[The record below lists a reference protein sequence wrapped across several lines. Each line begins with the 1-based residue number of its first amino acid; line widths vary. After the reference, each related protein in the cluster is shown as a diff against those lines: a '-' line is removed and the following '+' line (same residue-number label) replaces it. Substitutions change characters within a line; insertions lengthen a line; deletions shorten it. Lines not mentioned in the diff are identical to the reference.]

1 MTVSRSNGKHGEYP
15 AMARDIEYHDAMTNM
30 LELIW
35 GVGFLTPGGEGNVEN
50 LVSGLNLK
58 GQRVLDIGCGIGG
71 PAFVLASKYGAHVT
85 GIDIEP
91 QLIEQA
97 QIRADRLGLSA
108 SCNFV
113 KVEPGPLSFPDNSF
127 DVVFSSGVIMTID
140 NKEEVFADALR
151 VLNPGGILTVYDW
164 MKPEGEYS
172 EDMRYWFKMERI
184 TYSMKTFPE
193 YEAMLEDAG
202 FIDVELTDRSEW
214 YRQRVQEEYK
224 QIKTDLYPRMVEVL
238 GQQEADHFVENWRS
252 MVVVCVNGDV
262 FQGYYRG
269 RKPGG

>member
-1 MTVSRSNGKHGEYP
+1 
-15 AMARDIEYHDAMTNM
+15 MARDIEYHDAMTNM

-35 GVGFLTPGGEGNVEN
+35 GVGFLTPGGEGNIAN
-50 LVSGLNLK
+50 LVDGLELESR
-58 GQRVLDIGCGIGG
+58 RVLDIGCGIGG

-97 QIRADRLGLSA
+97 KIRAERLGLNS
-108 SCNFV
+108 SCDFV

-140 NKEEVFADALR
+140 DKEEVLAEAMR
-151 VLNPGGILTVYDW
+151 VLKPGGILTVYDW

-184 TYSMKTFPE
+184 TYSMKTFAE
-193 YEAMLEDAG
+193 YEAMLNDAG
-202 FIDVELTDRSEW
+202 FIDIKLTDRSEW

-224 QIKTDLYPRMVEVL
+224 QIKSELYPRMVEVL